1 MASSLDP
8 NNFPESRRRVHDG
21 HGSRSLGP
29 SDSSDSGS
37 DLAGPGLTEEDDVLS
52 LDSPPDEDAETEHEE
67 ADAVDLD
74 DSSDR
79 YGTGVRSTAGR
90 SPRVRAD
97 TDRDADRAM
106 NPDEPGL
113 DDGLDETE
121 EEAEL
126 ELADEEI
133 EEEDDDD
140 DRQ

>member
-8 NNFPESRRRVHDG
+8 NNFPESRMRVHDG

-52 LDSPPDEDAETEHEE
+52 LDSPPDEDAETEREE

-79 YGTGVRSTAGR
+79 YGAGVRSTAGR
-90 SPRVRAD
+90 SARVRVRDAA
-97 TDRDADRAM
+97 DRD
-106 NPDEPGL
+106 PEEPGL
-113 DDGLDETE
+113 GDGLDQAE

-126 ELADEEI
+126 GLADEEI
-133 EEEDDDD
+133 EEEDDE